1 MHVAFQTLAC
11 VEFLD
16 HWRRLPRDGLVPHS
30 RAFLDHAP
38 FVLMPYVFIH
48 ELKPDGLLI
57 RFMGT
62 GLVQRWRHDL
72 TGQLFGATLDRA
84 ARDNI
89 TATVRQIAN
98 HPCGLWQLG
107 QFSTTAGRAMS
118 FEALLL
124 PLAVD
129 PGQSARVVTFSQL
142 IGDVHENE
150 PVHRFASAGRRHWLD
165 LGAGVPDGP
174 PPAE

>member
-16 HWRRLPRDGLVPHS
+16 HWRRLPRQGLAPHG

-38 FVLMPYVFIH
+38 FPLMPYVFIH
-48 ELKPDGLLI
+48 ELKPEGLLI

-72 TGQLFGATLDRA
+72 TGQVFGATLDRA
-84 ARDNI
+84 ARDSVVA
-89 TATVRQIAN
+89 TAQRVAE

-107 QFSTTAGRAMS
+107 QFTTIAGRAMS

-129 PGQSARVVTFSQL
+129 PGKPARIVTFSQL
-142 IGDVHENE
+142 IGEVRENE
-150 PVHRFASAGRRHWLD
+150 PVDRFASAGRRHWLD
-165 LGAGVPDGP
+165 VGAGVPDHP
-174 PPAE
+174 PPQA